1 MKKRLILGMV
11 LLTLVGALLGLA
23 CSKEA
28 SDTNDNDATSLPLA
42 VTQPQNESVVN
53 TAVIL
58 VKGTTNPD
66 AVVTVNGTVA
76 DVDADGNFSVMV
88 TLEEGPNLIEV
99 YASDFEYREAS
110 EILTVVYET

>member
-1 MKKRLILGMV
+1 MV
-11 LLTLVGALLGLA
+11 LLTLVGAALGLA

-28 SDTNDNDATSLPLA
+28 GDTNDNDATSLPLA
-42 VTQPQNESVVN
+42 VTQPEDESVVN
-53 TAVIL
+53 TAEVV

-66 AVVTVNGTVA
+66 AVVTVNGAVA
-76 DVDADGNFSVMV
+76 DVDADGRFSVTV

-110 EILTVVYET
+110 EMLTVIYEKQ